1 MEISLTL
8 NSHTI
13 GLVFKATRTLNGM
26 QQREFAKI
34 LGISQGYLSKIE
46 NGFLLPD
53 TIEVFKFMKLINI
66 NSDDLLN
73 LTERASFYRTNQIQ
87 WKCLTSKAKFQ
98 KLILEKLKVDITKV
112 TNSFQK
118 GA

>member
-1 MEISLTL
+1 LYDGNQPSKTM
-8 NSHTI
+8 
-13 GLVFKATRTLNGM
+13 ATG
-26 QQREFAKI
+26 Q
-34 LGISQGYLSKIE
+34 KIE

-87 WKCLTSKAKFQ
+87 WKCLTSKAKSQ

-112 TNSFQK
+112 TNLFQK
-118 GA
+118 AA